1 MFHRTAPHR
10 TAPHRTEAHFTAP
23 LWSVAS
29 EAAGPYCR
37 GPAVLLLSSP
47 SSHYQM
53 TSLARASRLAVT
65 TQLAALLTI
74 AFSSSADAQLARR
87 GLVAERDVRRLLTA
101 LAADS
106 LEGRGT
112 GTPGSARAAAIIAEE
127 MRRIGLEPGGDSGFY
142 QRVPL
147 AITIQSRTMP
157 NGTVV
162 TRSRP
167 TLYPSFAALDTVPLA
182 RRLAAVNV
190 VGILRGHDPLL
201 RDSVVLVDAHYDH
214 LGIGAPVAGDSIF
227 NGADDDASG
236 VVAVLE
242 AARAMVAG
250 PAPRRTVLFVA
261 TTGEE
266 VGLLGTRW
274 FIEHPVVPLSRMS
287 ANLEIEMI
295 GRPDSLAG
303 GPGRAWLTGYER
315 STMGAMFAAA
325 GLPIVADRRPE
336 QQFFMRSDNIAF
348 AQKGIPA
355 HTLSSYNMHDDYH
368 RPSDDVG
375 RVDFAH
381 MTSVVRAAAAA
392 TRLLADGPAPQWNPG
407 GRPAAPPLS
416 PMRPTPTP
424 LPVTPPQL
432 SAPTPSERLSRYTTV
447 RLAADTLLLTR
458 WERRMLPL
466 LVDAAREMHG
476 IYWIQAFGNRDS
488 LLRNVPQADA
498 RRLAEINVGPWD
510 RLDGHAPFIAG
521 AGPKPLG
528 ANFYPRDM
536 TKEEFERAVAAGGP
550 RADSLKSLYT
560 MVRRDGSGQLVA
572 IPYAQYFAAANARA
586 AFKLRQAASLAEDPG
601 LRRYLTLLST
611 ALTTDRYQPSDLAW
625 MDMKR
630 NTLELVLGPIETYE
644 DELLGYKAAHEAFVL
659 VKDQSWSRRLA
670 KYARM
675 LPALQR
681 GIPVPAAYKRE
692 RPGTDADL
700 NAYDVVYVAG
710 QANVGA
716 KTIAINLPN
725 DETVQLRKGTRR
737 LQLKNAMRAKF
748 DRILLPIAQELIV
761 DDQLPRV
768 TFDAFFGNVMF
779 HEVAHGLG
787 IKNTIDGRGTVRAAL
802 KEKAG
807 ALEEGKA
814 DILGL
819 YMVRQLNAQ
828 GEMGTESIDDN
839 YVTFLASLFR
849 SVRFGAGDAHGRA
862 NVVAFNYLQQAGAF
876 TREATG
882 KYRVNFARM
891 RSAADALSRDIL
903 TLQGNGDYDGVA
915 RLYAERGVIGAAL
928 QADLDRLRVKGIPVD
943 IVYDQGR

>member
-1 MFHRTAPHR
+1 MTRLLRSLPYILSVLATAS
-10 TAPHRTEAHFTAP
+10 ACSAP
-23 LWSVAS
+23 L
-29 EAAGPYCR
+29 
-37 GPAVLLLSSP
+37 PAVGSTP
-47 SSHYQM
+47 
-53 TSLARASRLAVT
+53 
-65 TQLAALLTI
+65 AAP
-74 AFSSSADAQLARR
+74 R
-87 GLVAERDVRRLLTA
+87 GTVAEGDVRRLLTA
-101 LAADS
+101 LADDS
-106 LEGRGT
+106 LEGRAT
-112 GTPGSARAAAIIAEE
+112 GTRGSARAAAIIAAE
-127 MRRIGLEPGGDSGFY
+127 MQRIGLEPGGDSGYF
-142 QRVPL
+142 QRVPV
-147 AITIQSRTMP
+147 AVTTQSRTMP
-157 NGTVV
+157 NGSVV
-162 TRSRP
+162 TRTRP
-167 TLYPSFAALDTVPLA
+167 SLYLGFAALDTVPVD
-182 RRLAAVNV
+182 RRRTAVNV
-190 VGILRGHDPLL
+190 VGILRGSDVRL

-214 LGIGAPVAGDSIF
+214 LGIGAPVNGDSIY

-242 AARAMVAG
+242 AARAMAAG
-250 PAPRRTVLFVA
+250 APPRRTVLFVA

-274 FIEHPVVPLSRMS
+274 FIEHPVVPLASIV

-315 STMGAMFAAA
+315 STMGPAFAAA
-325 GLPIVADRRPE
+325 GLPIVADRRLD

-348 AQKGIPA
+348 AQRGIPA
-355 HTLSSYNMHDDYH
+355 HTISSFNLHADYH
-368 RPSDDVG
+368 RPSDDAS

-381 MTSVVRAAAAA
+381 MTSVIQAVASA

-407 GRPAAPPLS
+407 GRPAAPALAPT
-416 PMRPTPTP
+416 RPSPTP
-424 LPVTPPQL
+424 LPVNPPQL
-432 SAPTPSERLSRYTTV
+432 PAASPAERLSRYTTV
-447 RLAADTLLLTR
+447 RLAADTTVLTR

-476 IYWIQAFGNRDS
+476 IYWMQAFGDRDS
-488 LLRNVPQADA
+488 LLRNVPQSDV
-498 RRLAEINVGPWD
+498 RRLVEINVGPWD
-510 RLDGHAPFIAG
+510 RLDDNAPFVAG
-521 AGPKPLG
+521 AGPKPHG

-536 TKEEFERAVAAGGP
+536 TKAEFEREVAKGGA

-560 MVRRDGSGQLVA
+560 MVRRDAAGRLVA
-572 IPYAQYFAAANARA
+572 IPYSRYFAAANARA
-586 AFKLRQAASLAEDPG
+586 AAKLREAASLAEDAG

-611 ALTTDRYQPSDLAW
+611 ALATDRYQASDLAW
-625 MDMKR
+625 MDMKK

-644 DELLGYKAAHEAFVL
+644 DELFGYKAANEAFVL
-659 VKDQSWSRRLA
+659 VKDQAWSARLA
-670 KYARM
+670 KYASM

-761 DDQLPRV
+761 DDQLSHV
-768 TFDAFFGNVMF
+768 TFDAFFENVMF

-828 GEMGTESIDDN
+828 GEMGREAIDDN

-849 SVRFGAGDAHGRA
+849 SVRFGAADAHGRA
-862 NVVAFNYLQQAGAF
+862 NVVAFNFLQDAGAF
-876 TREATG
+876 TREANG
-882 KYRVNFARM
+882 KYRVNMDRM
-891 RSAADALSRDIL
+891 RSATDSLSRVIL
-903 TLQGNGDYDGVA
+903 TLQGDGDYEGVA
-915 RLYAERGVIGAAL
+915 RLYAERGAIGATL
-928 QADLDRLRVKGIPVD
+928 QGDLGRLRARGIPVD
-943 IVYDQGR
+943 IVYEQGR